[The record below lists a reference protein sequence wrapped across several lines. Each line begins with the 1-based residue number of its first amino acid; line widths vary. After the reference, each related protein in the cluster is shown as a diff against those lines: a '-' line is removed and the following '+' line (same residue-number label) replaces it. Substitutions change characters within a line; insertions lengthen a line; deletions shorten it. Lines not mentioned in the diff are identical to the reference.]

1 MNLRQLEIFR
11 AVMQTGTTSGAAHIL
26 GISQPAVS
34 NMIRHMEAQSGIKL
48 FNRYKGRLW
57 PTEEAGILNHDVES
71 IFVMFRS
78 VTQKVQDLRESRVGS
93 IKIVSVPSLAQSV
106 LLSAMRSFLA
116 DRPNVSVS
124 LDLERMEGVI
134 NRVDHNL
141 ADFGM
146 TLAFSGYPSVEAKP
160 MHLGCMVCIMPAD
173 HPLTACETVRAADIR
188 RHSFITMERGTPLG
202 NIIANAF
209 TSAGEDFS
217 WVVETRYSNMAY
229 SLVETG
235 LGVALIDEY
244 YARSHANERV
254 AIRPFVPTIPLTV
267 YVLFSRLRPLPSLA
281 KAMIH
286 EIENAFLD
294 LSTLAP
300 DKPRPEKEVAAILG

>member
-11 AVMQTGTTSGAAHIL
+11 AVMQAGTTSGAAHIL

-78 VTQKVQDLRESRVGS
+78 VSQKLQDLRESRVGS

-106 LLSAMRSFLA
+106 LLSATRSFLV
-116 DRPNVSVS
+116 DRPNVSIS

-141 ADFGM
+141 ADFGL
-146 TLAFSGYPSVEAKP
+146 TLAFSGYPSIEAKP
-160 MHLGCMVCIMPAD
+160 MHLGCMVCIMPAN
-173 HPLTACETVRAADIR
+173 HPLAELETVRAADIR
-188 RHSFITMERGTPLG
+188 KHAFITMERGTPLG
-202 NIIANAF
+202 SIVANAF
-209 TSAGEDFS
+209 TTAGEDFS

-244 YARSHANERV
+244 YARSHASKHV
-254 AIRPFVPTIPLTV
+254 VVRPFVPTIPLTV

-281 KAMIH
+281 KALIR

-294 LSTLAP
+294 LSAP
-300 DKPRPEKEVAAILG
+300 TRSK